1 MVKNKRE
8 SYHHKIKNT
17 GLISKVLI
25 RLLAIVKSLHRE
37 KNGLNYSMDDL
48 SASTMLPG
56 LFLCLAAAEDK
67 DGEGQI

>member
-1 MVKNKRE
+1 M
-8 SYHHKIKNT
+8 
-17 GLISKVLI
+17 
-25 RLLAIVKSLHRE
+25 RLVSSVKSLYWE